1 MNGLL
6 NETRR
11 YRQRF
16 LVSRGDE
23 LVVVNVDDIYYF
35 AIEDNRVQAF
45 TNEGQAYTLTLT
57 MNDLEQEL
65 DPDSF
70 FQNQSSIH
78 CQHKR
83 HTQNQLFLQFQAYCA
98 SQGLQRRKHSGE
110 QGKKLLC

>member
-45 TNEGQAYTLTLT
+45 TNEGILSRNLTLT
-57 MNDLEQEL
+57 VFSE
-65 DPDSF
+65 
-70 FQNQSSIH
+70 SIVN
-78 CQHKR
+78 
-83 HTQNQLFLQFQAYCA
+83 TLPT
-98 SQGLQRRKHSGE
+98 
-110 QGKKLLC
+110 